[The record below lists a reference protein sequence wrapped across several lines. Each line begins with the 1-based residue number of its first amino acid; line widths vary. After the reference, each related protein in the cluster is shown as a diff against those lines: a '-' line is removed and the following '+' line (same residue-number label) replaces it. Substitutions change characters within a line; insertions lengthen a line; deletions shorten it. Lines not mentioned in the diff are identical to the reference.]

1 MLEAEA
7 VSAIAAV
14 RSKEEEPK
22 AYKTKR
28 KSETGK
34 EKRARSEECRAQSSM

>member
-1 MLEAEA
+1 MLKAEA

-22 AYKTKR
+22 EYQRKR
-28 KSETGK
+28 KSENGK
-34 EKRARSEECRAQSSM
+34 EKRARNEECRAQSSM